1 MLAKSI
7 GSSNAINVAR
17 ATIQG
22 LRALRRP
29 DDVAKMRGLDAEEVS
44 TKGMLAAY
52 RERNRPKHE
61 IVEVA

>member
-1 MLAKSI
+1 M
-7 GSSNAINVAR
+7 AR

-29 DDVAKMRGLDAEEVS
+29 DDVAKMRGLDAEECA

>member
-1 MLAKSI
+1 
-7 GSSNAINVAR
+7 
-17 ATIQG
+17 
-22 LRALRRP
+22 
-29 DDVAKMRGLDAEEVS
+29 MRGLDAEECA

>member
-1 MLAKSI
+1 
-7 GSSNAINVAR
+7 VAR

-22 LRALRRP
+22 LRSLRRP

-52 RERNRPKHE
+52 RERERSGKHE
-61 IVEVA
+61 ITEVA